1 MTKRQRVIAEE
12 ECPPFSRLIP
22 ESERIT
28 YARKRIRELELLIKH
43 WKENDRRLEQ
53 VRQEKSLS

>member
-1 MTKRQRVIAEE
+1 MNCK
-12 ECPPFSRLIP
+12 
-22 ESERIT
+22 ERIE
-28 YARKRIRELELLIKH
+28 YAEQRIREIQLLIKH